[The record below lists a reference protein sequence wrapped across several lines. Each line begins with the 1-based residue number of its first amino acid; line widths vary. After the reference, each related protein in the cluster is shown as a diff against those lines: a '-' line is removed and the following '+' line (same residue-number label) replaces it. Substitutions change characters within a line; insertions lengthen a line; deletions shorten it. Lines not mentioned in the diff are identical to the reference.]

1 MFRKLKEIATLT
13 VGLGLFLSAPASAQR
28 KDWQAEW
35 NQLVAAARKEGRVVM
50 TGSPDAVM
58 RRDLPAK
65 FTAKFGITVEY
76 LGIRSGDADAKLRME
91 RQAGFSSIDVF
102 LGSSEI
108 MVGLHRD
115 KMLDPVRPALLL
127 PDVLDRSKWKKG
139 DLWFMDPESQY
150 ILRLAYYL
158 SSLVHFNTQYV
169 KPEELR
175 SVKDLLNPK
184 WRGKISTADPTAQG
198 TGSTT
203 AIMFYK
209 YQGEDFVKKLY
220 IDQKPR
226 IDRNTRSLA
235 DALARGTHPISLNAH
250 SASVERL
257 REEGFPVVSLNEL
270 EGQPGRSSPG
280 SGMVALVNKAPHPN
294 AAKVFLNWIAS
305 KEGMETY
312 SRARLLPTTRNDIDE
327 SFLPEE
333 LVPRPGVNYFDFYQ
347 WDFLVN
353 EQDKIQ
359 LRIKEILNR

>member
-1 MFRKLKEIATLT
+1 MFTRLKEIAI
-13 VGLGLFLSAPASAQR
+13 VGLALFSAAPVSAHQ
-28 KDWQAEW
+28 KDWQGEW
-35 NQLVAAARKEGRVVM
+35 NRLVTAAKKEGRVVVS
-50 TGSPDAVM
+50 GSPDAVM

-65 FTAKFGITVEY
+65 FTAKFGIAVEY
-76 LGIRSGDADAKLRME
+76 LGIRSGDAEAKLRME
-91 RQAGFSSIDVF
+91 RQANATSIDVF

-108 MVGLHRD
+108 MVGLYQD
-115 KMLDPVRPALLL
+115 KMLDPVRPALVL
-127 PDVLDRSKWKKG
+127 PDVLDKSKWKKG

-150 ILRLAYYL
+150 ILRLAHYL
-158 SSLVHFNTQYV
+158 SSLLHFNTQFV
-169 KPEELR
+169 KPEELK
-175 SVKDLLNPK
+175 SVNDLLNPK
-184 WRGKISTADPTAQG
+184 WRGKISTADPAAQG

-226 IDRNTRSLA
+226 IDRNTRALA

-250 SASVERL
+250 SATVERL
-257 REEGFPVVSLNEL
+257 REDGFPVVSLNEL

-280 SGMVALVNKAPHPN
+280 AGMAGLVNRAPHPN

-305 KEGMETY
+305 KEGMEAY

-353 EQDKIQ
+353 EQEKIRH
-359 LRIKEILNR
+359 RIKEILNR